1 MGEMNPVKGMR
12 DYLGED
18 MRLLRRIEDT
28 FLGAAS
34 LYGYQEIETPILENV
49 ELFRRGAGEGTDIVR
64 KEMYELLDKGGRPL
78 ALRPELTAGI
88 MRAIMSEK
96 LHSLPDM
103 PLRLCYFGP
112 AFRYERPQLGRLR
125 EFHQFGVEAVGAD
138 SPALDA
144 ETIALLVTG
153 FRLLGFQDLRL
164 LVNSLGDK
172 GSRDRYREALRDYFR
187 PHLEEM
193 CEDCKERFRLNPLRM
208 LDCKVMGDQEL
219 AKGAPSFQDYLG
231 EESRKRFE
239 ETLRI
244 LDSLGIPY
252 EIDPGL
258 VRGLDYYSETVYEV
272 HLLSP
277 SGKDYGALGGGG
289 HYGGLLK
296 ELGGPDLP
304 GVGFAIGAE
313 RVLAL
318 MKELGL
324 GEEKARE
331 IEIAVLPVGEEALP
345 YAQEVSYL
353 LRGMG
358 FATETP
364 LRAGKLG
371 AQFRRAERKGARVA
385 LILGEEEMR
394 GRKARLKDLRSEEQ
408 EDVPLERLQE
418 RLDQIFGEEEEE
430 DGHEE

>member
-18 MRLLRRIEDT
+18 MRLLRRIEET
-28 FLGAAS
+28 FLGVAS
-34 LYGYQEIETPILENV
+34 LYGYEEIETPILESV

-64 KEMYELLDKGGRPL
+64 KEMYELTDKGGRPL

-88 MRAIMSEK
+88 MRAIMTGK

-103 PLRLCYFGP
+103 PLRLSYFGP

-144 ETIALLVTG
+144 ETIALLMTG
-153 FRLLGFQDLRL
+153 FRLLGFQGLRI

-172 GSRDRYREALRDYFR
+172 ESRDSYREALRDYYR

-193 CEDCKERFRLNPLRM
+193 CEDCRERFRLNPLRM
-208 LDCKVMGDQEL
+208 LDCKVEGDKAL
-219 AKGAPSFQDYLG
+219 AKGAPSLQDYLG
-231 EESRKRFE
+231 EKSRARFE
-239 ETLRI
+239 ETLKI
-244 LDSLGIPY
+244 LDGLGIPY

-258 VRGLDYYSETVYEV
+258 VRGLDYYSETVFEV

-324 GEEKARE
+324 GDEGPGATEVA
-331 IEIAVLPVGEEALP
+331 ILPVGEDSLP

-353 LRGMG
+353 VRGMG
-358 FATETP
+358 FSAETP
-364 LRAGKLG
+364 LRAGKLS
-371 AQFRRAERKGARVA
+371 AQFRRAERKGARIA
-385 LILGEEEMR
+385 LLLGEEEMR
-394 GRKARLKDLRSEEQ
+394 GRKVRLKDLRSEEQ
-408 EDVPLERLQE
+408 EDVPLSELEE
-418 RLDQIFGEEEEE
+418 RLDRIFEEEEE
-430 DGHEE
+430 HGHED